1 MWRAFLLTMLIGAI
15 WTGAYYLKPHIEHA
29 PTLCTF
35 RLLTGVSCPTCGM
48 TRATCALAHGQW
60 SVAMAY
66 HPLVTPFW
74 LALVAVLG
82 THLAMPA
89 SVFIQRWRQV
99 SLWAFLA
106 IVAASVILRM
116 GEWVITAL

>member
-66 HPLVTPFW
+66 HPLVVPFW
-74 LALVAVLG
+74 LTLAALLW
-82 THLAMPA
+82 THLVMP
-89 SVFIQRWRQV
+89 STVQTHRWRML
-99 SLWAFLA
+99 SAWAFIGVVGAGLVLR
-106 IVAASVILRM
+106 IV
-116 GEWVITAL
+116 EWVSR